1 MPIRAKNTNERENDT
16 HERANDGHMPKK
28 WTTFTH
34 LVPNTLGLEN
44 CSEADHITIK
54 SVNFGSYFSIL
65 KVNLQFLLYV

>member
-34 LVPNTLGLEN
+34 LVPNTLGLKN

-65 KVNLQFLLYV
+65 KVNLQFLLYM